1 MNWTKEQE
9 AAISFP
15 MKDGRKLAPDLR
27 SATVTAAAGSGKTA
41 LLVERVIRIL
51 CDTENPVPADK
62 IAIMTFTRNAA
73 EEFRR
78 RMTDAVAA
86 AAKKDPQNTYLTEQ
100 LVRFRSA
107 PISTINSFCLAILRE
122 NAETFGLPVSF
133 SIMDE
138 AKTALLKSNA
148 IDATMEYFYSD
159 KFNPKS
165 RDLLFKTFSFRDD
178 EKLMEAI
185 SSTYEK
191 LSSLADPD
199 KWLQYCG
206 YVYSTQ
212 KAAEKH
218 FLPYYLSAVRR
229 LLKSCRNCFSSY
241 SDIIQYLP
249 DDHPEKA
256 KLSKMLLDD
265 EEKLI
270 EAEYRINRFKYNS
283 TLATV
288 YKHLSQLGLNDKG
301 VLRFAA
307 LSCKDELLKA
317 QIEPA
322 RNKFKAMY
330 KEITACVPEPAQMKA
345 ELPEQRTNI
354 RAFIALINKYT
365 EEYTKQK
372 REAGLVDFS
381 DCERLL
387 LDKLRSDKEFCR
399 ALSERYRC
407 IIVDEFQDT
416 NDIQYEIFRLISDH
430 ENNLFFV
437 GDIKQSIYAFRGG
450 NPRIMLSLCD
460 PLVDQKLS
468 PMPKGALPNLRTRN
482 KVFPPKTPAARK
494 IKNGCKVFTLGA
506 KHTPLPLNKN
516 FRSRQQ
522 VVDTVNAM
530 FTGLMTQK
538 YGDVDYNENTKLVC
552 GAEYPEACADY
563 TSELHL
569 LDYTEADDKVDAEA
583 KYTAALIDRMIKEKF
598 PVKQGEST
606 RPCEA
611 GDFCILLRS
620 LPHRK
625 VFEEAIKQ
633 YGINV
638 QKGESS
644 NYLGSEEITLILNY
658 LKVIDNPLRDEE
670 LLQVLMSPVYMMSAE
685 ELAEARLG
693 VLGIDKSKVGGADL
707 TPLYEHYKNSTLFA
721 CISAC
726 ARSSDSTAFGAFTDE
741 LSEGELAALRRLRT
755 EGHPKCV
762 KFIKNLTAFRSFMA
776 NNSIER
782 LIRKIYDDTDFFSV
796 ISTYERG
803 EFRLANIRLLLKYA
817 ADFENNGGGTLGD
830 FLRYTDNV
838 REKNENFAEASL
850 ADSSENAVKI
860 MTFHASKGLEM
871 PIVILAELGKKP
883 NKTDM
888 NGAMVFNRSAGIGL
902 RYVDIDLRYRYKPFG
917 YTAIALAEEAKQ
929 KSEELRLLYVA
940 MTRAREKLIMI
951 GKFRHKDIDPLRT
964 KSFTPDFAMAEDSMI
979 DWIVASFLRYSGGV
993 LITEQPVVFGDGII
1007 KACITSDIPADPC
1020 EQPTELPQMTSVP
1033 DEDAAARI
1041 AAAISAGYKY
1051 DSDISARSKFTVTE
1065 IAHMID
1071 ELHDSAPQQSAANDA
1086 SGAMVFMNKPS
1097 FAPKGSLTGKEVGD
1111 AYHHVME
1118 HFPVNELIGGQAP
1131 SLAYMTEVLKKLRER
1146 DILDDAELKAVKPQH
1161 IEAFFTSALGQRML
1175 KSRRI
1180 EREYPIF
1187 AEVPARDIYVEQD
1200 GNTIIQGR
1208 ADMFFYEDDGI
1219 VLVDY
1224 KSDTKE
1230 NLEEELAAYSRQL
1243 SIYRTILP
1251 VMTGIKVKEIYIYSF
1266 SCDMAVSV

>member
-1 MNWTKEQE
+1 MNWTSEQE

-15 MKDGRKLAPDLR
+15 KKDGKKLPPDLR

-62 IAIMTFTRNAA
+62 LAIMTFTRNAA

-86 AAKKDPQNTYLTEQ
+86 AAKKDPKNAYLAEQ

-107 PISTINSFCLAILRE
+107 PISTINSFCLSILRE
-122 NAETFGLPVSF
+122 NTEAFGLPVSF

-138 AKTALLKSNA
+138 AKSALLKANA
-148 IDATMEYFYSD
+148 IDAAMEFFYSD
-159 KFNPKS
+159 EFNAKS

-178 EKLMEAI
+178 SKLMEAVG
-185 SSTYEK
+185 STYERI
-191 LSSLADPD
+191 SSLAEPE
-199 KWLQYCG
+199 KWLEYVN

-212 KAAEKH
+212 RTAEKH
-218 FLPYYLSAVRR
+218 FLPYYTRAVKK
-229 LLKSCRNCFSSY
+229 LVSSCRNCFEGY
-241 SDIIQYLP
+241 SDMIKYLP
-249 DDHPEKA
+249 DDHPEKG

-270 EAEYRINRFKYNS
+270 EAEYVTNRFRYNS
-283 TLATV
+283 TLSTV

-307 LSCKDELLKA
+307 LTCKDELLKA
-317 QIEPA
+317 MIEPS
-322 RNKFKAMY
+322 RNKFKALY
-330 KEITACVPEPAQMKA
+330 KEMTSCIPEPSQMKA
-345 ELPEQRTNI
+345 ELPEQRITI
-354 RAFIALINKYT
+354 KALVALISRYS

-372 REAGLVDFS
+372 REAGYVDFS

-387 LDKLRSDKEFCR
+387 LNKLRSDKVFR
-399 ALSERYRC
+399 RQISERFRC

-416 NDIQYEIFRLISDH
+416 NDIQYEIFRLISNH

-437 GDIKQSIYAFRGG
+437 GDIKQAIYAFRGG

-460 PLVDQKLS
+460 PLVDQRLT
-468 PMPKGALPNLRTRN
+468 PMPKGALPNIRIRN
-482 KVFPPKTPAARK
+482 SVFPLKMPAARK
-494 IKNGCKVFTLGA
+494 IKSGCKVFTLGA

-516 FRSRQQ
+516 FRSRQE

-530 FTGLMTQK
+530 FTGLMTQQ
-538 YGDVDYNENTKLVC
+538 YGDVDYNEQTKLIC
-552 GAEYPEACADY
+552 GAEFPEAAADY

-569 LDYTEADDKVDAEA
+569 LDYAEADDKVEAEA
-583 KYTAALIDRMIKEKF
+583 RYTASLIDKMIREKF
-598 PVKQGEST
+598 PVKQGDGT
-606 RPCEA
+606 RPCDA

-620 LPHRK
+620 SPNRE
-625 VFEEAIKQ
+625 VFEVAIKQ

-670 LLQVLMSPVYMMSAE
+670 LLSVLMSPVYMMTAE
-685 ELAEARLG
+685 ELAKARLG
-693 VLGIDKSKVGGADL
+693 ILGIDKSKAVGTDL
-707 TPLYEHYKNSTLFA
+707 TPLYEYYKNSTLFA

-726 ARSSDSTAFGAFTDE
+726 ARASDSTAFGAFSDE
-741 LSEGELAALRRLRT
+741 LSEGGLSAYRELRT

-762 KFIKNLTAFRSFMA
+762 KFIKNLTEFRSFMA

-803 EFRLANIRLLLKYA
+803 EQRLANIRLLLKYA
-817 ADFENNGGGTLGD
+817 ADFENSGGGTLGD

-838 REKNENFAEASL
+838 REKNENFTEASL
-850 ADSSENAVKI
+850 TDSSDNAVKI

-883 NKTDM
+883 NNRDLSE
-888 NGAMVFNRSAGIGL
+888 AMVFNRSAGIGL
-902 RYVDIDLRYRYKPFG
+902 RYVDIEQRYRYKPFG
-917 YTAIALAEEAKQ
+917 YNAIVLAEGEKR

-951 GKFRHKDIDPLRT
+951 GKFRAKDIDPLRT
-964 KSFTPDFAMAEDSMI
+964 KSFTPDFAMSEDSMI
-979 DWIVASFLRYSGGV
+979 SWIAASFLRYSGGA
-993 LITEQPVVFGDGII
+993 LITEQPVIFGDGIV
-1007 KACITSDIPADPC
+1007 KACITSDIPVDPA
-1020 EQPTELPQMTSVP
+1020 EQPTEPAPMASLP
-1033 DEDAAARI
+1033 DNDAAERI
-1041 AAAISAGYKY
+1041 AAAINAKY
-1051 DSDISARSKFTVTE
+1051 QHEGATAARSKFTVTE

-1071 ELHDSAPQQSAANDA
+1071 ELQTSDSM
-1086 SGAMVFMNKPS
+1086 SGGMVFMSKPS
-1097 FAPKGSLTGKEVGD
+1097 FAPKGTLTGKEVGD

-1118 HFPVNELIGGQAP
+1118 HFPIDKLISGQKADT
-1131 SLAYMTEVLKKLRER
+1131 AFVTEVLKKMRER
-1146 DILDDAELKAVKPQH
+1146 DILDDAELNAVKPVH
-1161 IEAFFTSALGQRML
+1161 IEAFFKSSLGQRML
-1175 KSRRI
+1175 ESRRI

-1187 AEVPARDIYVEQD
+1187 AEVPARDIYVRQD
-1200 GNTIIQGR
+1200 GMTIIQGR
-1208 ADMFFYEDDGI
+1208 ADMFFYEDDAI

-1230 NLEEELAAYSRQL
+1230 NLEKELEAYSRQL

-1251 VMTGIKVKEIYIYSF
+1251 VMTGVQVKEIYIYSF
-1266 SCDMAVSV
+1266 SCDMAVKV

>member
-1 MNWTKEQE
+1 MMNWTSEQE

-15 MKDGRKLAPDLR
+15 IKDGKKLPPDFR

-73 EEFRR
+73 DEFRR
-78 RMTDAVAA
+78 RMTDAVAT
-86 AAKKDPQNTYLTEQ
+86 AAKKDPQNTYLAEQ
-100 LVRFRSA
+100 LIRFRSA
-107 PISTINSFCLAILRE
+107 PISTINSFCLSILRE
-122 NAETFGLPVSF
+122 NADSFGLPVSF

-138 AKTALLKSNA
+138 ARSALLKANA

-159 KFNPKS
+159 EFNAKS

-178 EKLMEAI
+178 GKLMEAI
-185 SSTYEK
+185 SSTYERI
-191 LSSLADPD
+191 SSLAEPEN
-199 KWLQYCG
+199 WLQHVD

-212 KAAEKH
+212 KTVEKH
-218 FLPYYLSAVRR
+218 FLPYYMSVIKK
-229 LLKSCRNCFSSY
+229 LLKSCRNCFDSY

-249 DDHPEKA
+249 DEHPEKA

-270 EAEYRINRFKYNS
+270 EAEYRINLFKYNS
-283 TLATV
+283 TLSTM
-288 YKHLSQLGLNDKG
+288 YKYLSQLGLNDKG

-317 QIEPA
+317 QIEPS

-330 KEITACVPEPAQMKA
+330 KEMISCLPEPAQMKA
-345 ELPEQRTNI
+345 ELPEQRITI
-354 RAFIALINKYT
+354 RALVALISRYT

-372 REAGLVDFS
+372 REAGYVDFS

-387 LDKLRSDKEFCR
+387 LDKLKGDEIFCR
-399 ALSERYRC
+399 QISERYRC

-416 NDIQYEIFRLISDH
+416 NDIQYEIFKLISNH

-460 PLVDQKLS
+460 PLVDQKML
-468 PMPKGALPNLRTRN
+468 PMTNGTLQNIRIRN
-482 KVFPPKTPAARK
+482 NVFPPEMPAARK
-494 IKNGCKVFTLGA
+494 IKSGCRVFTLGA

-530 FTGLMTQK
+530 FTGLMTKQ
-538 YGDVDYNENTKLVC
+538 YGDVDYNEQTMLVC
-552 GAEYPEACADY
+552 GAEYPEAEADY

-569 LDYTEADDKVDAEA
+569 LDYAEADDKVDAEA
-583 KYTAALIDRMIKEKF
+583 KYTAALIDRMIRERF
-598 PVKQGEST
+598 PVKQGDTT

-620 LPHRK
+620 SPHRE

-638 QKGESS
+638 QKSENS

-693 VLGIDKSKVGGADL
+693 VLGLDKSKADGTDL

-726 ARSSDSTAFGAFTDE
+726 ARAADSTAFGAFTDE
-741 LSEGELAALRRLRT
+741 LSEGGLAALRGLRT

-803 EFRLANIRLLLKYA
+803 EQRLANIRLLLKYA

-830 FLRYTDNV
+830 FLRYTDSV

-871 PIVILAELGKKP
+871 PIVILAELGKRS
-883 NKTDM
+883 NKSDM
-888 NGAMVFNRSAGIGL
+888 NGAMVFNRTAGIGL
-902 RYVDIDLRYRYKPFG
+902 RYVDIEQRYRYKPFG

-964 KSFTPDFAMAEDSMI
+964 KSFTPDFAMTEDSMI
-979 DWIVASFLRYSGGV
+979 SWIVASFLRYSEGA
-993 LITEQPVVFGDGII
+993 LITEQPVVFGGNVL
-1007 KACITSDIPADPC
+1007 KASITSKVPDDTT
-1020 EQPTELPQMTSVP
+1020 EQISEPPQMTSVP
-1033 DEDAAARI
+1033 DEASAERI
-1041 AAAISAGYKY
+1041 AEAINARYQYG
-1051 DSDISARSKFTVTE
+1051 SDTEARSKFTVTE

-1071 ELHDSAPQQSAANDA
+1071 ELHAPDS
-1086 SGAMVFMNKPS
+1086 SGGIVFMSKPS
-1097 FAPKGSLTGKEVGD
+1097 FAPKGSLSGKEVGD

-1118 HFPVNELIGGQAP
+1118 HFPLDEVIAGQEP
-1131 SLAYMTEVLKKLRER
+1131 SLAYVTEVLKKLRER
-1146 DILDDAELKAVKPQH
+1146 DILNDAEHKAVKPKH
-1161 IEAFFTSALGQRML
+1161 IEAFFRSSLGQRML
-1175 KSRRI
+1175 KSKKT

-1187 AEVPARDIYVEQD
+1187 AEIPARDIYVEQD
-1200 GNTIIQGR
+1200 GMTIIQGR

-1224 KSDTKE
+1224 KSDTRE
-1230 NLEEELAAYSRQL
+1230 NLEKELEAYSRQL

-1251 VMTGIKVKEIYIYSF
+1251 IMTGIRVKEIFIYSF

>member
-1 MNWTKEQE
+1 MNWTNEQE

-15 MKDGRKLAPDLR
+15 QKDGKKLPPDLR

-62 IAIMTFTRNAA
+62 LAIMTFTRNAA

-86 AAKKDPQNTYLTEQ
+86 AAKKDPKNTYLAEQ
-100 LVRFRSA
+100 LVRFKSA
-107 PISTINSFCLAILRE
+107 PISTINSFCLSILRE
-122 NAETFGLPVSF
+122 NAEAFGLPVSF

-138 AKTALLKSNA
+138 AKSALLKANA

-159 KFNPKS
+159 EFNAKS

-178 EKLMEAI
+178 SSLMKAV
-185 SSTYEK
+185 SSTYENI
-191 LSSLADPD
+191 SSLSEPE
-199 KWLQYCG
+199 KWLKYVN

-212 KAAEKH
+212 KTAEKH
-218 FLPYYLSAVRR
+218 FLPYYISVMKRSLNG
-229 LLKSCRNCFSSY
+229 CRNYFESY
-241 SDIIQYLP
+241 SDIINDLP
-249 DDHPEKA
+249 DEHPEKA

-270 EAEYRINRFKYNS
+270 EAEYRIKRFKYNS

-288 YKHLSQLGLNDKG
+288 YKYLSQLGLNDKG

-317 QIEPA
+317 MIEPS
-322 RNKFKAMY
+322 RNKFKALY
-330 KEITACVPEPAQMKA
+330 KEMTACVPELAQMKA
-345 ELPEQRTNI
+345 ELPEQRITVK
-354 RAFIALINKYT
+354 ALVALISRYT

-372 REAGLVDFS
+372 REAGYVDFS

-387 LDKLRSDKEFCR
+387 LDKLRRDKVFCKQI
-399 ALSERYRC
+399 SERFRC

-416 NDIQYEIFRLISDH
+416 NDIQYEIFRLISSR

-437 GDIKQSIYAFRGG
+437 GDIKQAIYAFRGG

-460 PLVDQKLS
+460 PLVDQRLT
-468 PMPKGALPNLRTRN
+468 PMPKGVLPNIRIRN
-482 KVFPPKTPAARK
+482 SVFPPKMPTARK
-494 IKNGCKVFTLGA
+494 IKSGCRVFTLGA

-530 FTGLMTQK
+530 FTGLMTQQ
-538 YGDVDYNENTKLVC
+538 YGDVDYNEQTKLIC
-552 GAEYPEACADY
+552 GAEYPEAEADY

-569 LDYTEADDKVDAEA
+569 LDYAEADDKVEAEA
-583 KYTAALIDRMIKEKF
+583 KYTAFLINKMIKEKF
-598 PVKQGEST
+598 PVKQGDST

-620 LPHRK
+620 SPNRA

-670 LLQVLMSPVYMMSAE
+670 LLSVLMSPVYMMTAE

-693 VLGIDKSKVGGADL
+693 VLGIDKEKANGADL

-726 ARSSDSTAFGAFTDE
+726 ARASDSTAFGAFSDE
-741 LSEGELAALRRLRT
+741 LSEGELAAYRELRT

-762 KFIKNLTAFRSFMA
+762 KFVKNLTAFRSFMA

-883 NKTDM
+883 NNRDLSE
-888 NGAMVFNRSAGIGL
+888 AMVFNRSAGIGL
-902 RYVDIDLRYRYKPFG
+902 RYVDIEQRYRYKPFG
-917 YTAIALAEEAKQ
+917 YNAIVLAEGEKR

-940 MTRAREKLIMI
+940 MTRAREKLIMV
-951 GKFRHKDIDPLRT
+951 GKFRHKEIDPLRT
-964 KSFTPDFAMAEDSMI
+964 KSFTPDFAMSEDSMI
-979 DWIVASFLRYSGGV
+979 SWIVASFLRYSGGA
-993 LITEQPVVFGDGII
+993 LITEQPVMFGDGIL
-1007 KACITSDIPADPC
+1007 KASITSKVPVDPA
-1020 EQPTELPQMTSVP
+1020 EQLTETPQLTSLPD
-1033 DEDAAARI
+1033 DESAIRI
-1041 AAAISAGYKY
+1041 AAAINAEYQHQA
-1051 DSDISARSKFTVTE
+1051 DTAARSKFTVTE

-1071 ELHDSAPQQSAANDA
+1071 ELHDPDS
-1086 SGAMVFMNKPS
+1086 SGGMVFMSKPS

-1118 HFPVNELIGGQAP
+1118 HFPVDEIISGQDPDTAFVI
-1131 SLAYMTEVLKKLRER
+1131 EVLKKLRER

-1161 IEAFFTSALGQRML
+1161 IEAFFRSELGQRML
-1175 KSRRI
+1175 NSRRI

-1187 AEVPARDIYVEQD
+1187 AEVPARDIYVQQD
-1200 GNTIIQGR
+1200 GMTIIQGR
-1208 ADMFFYEDDGI
+1208 ADMFFYDDDGI

-1230 NLEEELAAYSRQL
+1230 NLEKELEAYSRQL
-1243 SIYRTILP
+1243 AIYRTILP
-1251 VMTGIKVKEIYIYSF
+1251 VMTGVRVKEIYIYSF
-1266 SCDMAVSV
+1266 SCDMAVKV

>member
-15 MKDGRKLAPDLR
+15 LKDGKKLPPDLR

-86 AAKKDPQNTYLTEQ
+86 AAKKDPQNSYLAEQ

-107 PISTINSFCLAILRE
+107 PISTINSFCLSILRE
-122 NAETFGLPVSF
+122 NAEAFGLPVSF

-138 AKTALLKSNA
+138 ARAALLKANA

-159 KFNPKS
+159 EFNAKS

-178 EKLMEAI
+178 GKLMEAI
-185 SSTYEK
+185 GSTYERI
-191 LSSLADPD
+191 SSLAEPEM
-199 KWLQYCG
+199 WLKHVN

-218 FLPYYLSAVRR
+218 FLPYYMSVIKR
-229 LLKSCRNCFSSY
+229 LLSGCKNCFESY
-241 SDIIQYLP
+241 SDIINYLP
-249 DDHPEKA
+249 DDHPEKG

-270 EAEYRINRFKYNS
+270 EAEYRIKRFRYNA

-288 YKHLSQLGLNDKG
+288 YKYLSQLGLNGKDK
-301 VLRFAA
+301 LRFAA

-317 QIEPA
+317 QIEPS

-330 KEITACVPEPAQMKA
+330 KEITSCIPEPKQMRS
-345 ELPEQRTNI
+345 ELPEQRINI
-354 RAFIALINKYT
+354 RAFIALINRYS

-372 REAGLVDFS
+372 REAGYVDFS

-387 LDKLRSDKEFCR
+387 LDKLKADKEFCR
-399 ALSERYRC
+399 QLSERFRC

-416 NDIQYEIFRLISDH
+416 NDIQYEIFRLISCH

-460 PLVDQKLS
+460 PLVDQKLT
-468 PMPKGALPNLRTRN
+468 PLPKGVLQNIRIRN
-482 KVFPPKTPAARK
+482 SVFPPEMPTARK
-494 IKNGCKVFTLGA
+494 IKNGCKVFTLGT

-530 FTGLMTQK
+530 FTGLMTQQ
-538 YGDVDYNENTKLVC
+538 YGDVDYNEQTKLVC
-552 GAEYPEACADY
+552 GAEYPESEADY

-569 LDYTEADDKVDAEA
+569 LDYAEADDKVDAEA
-583 KYTAALIDRMIKEKF
+583 KYTAALINRMIKEKF
-598 PVKQGEST
+598 PVKQDDLT
-606 RPCEA
+606 RPCEP

-620 LPHRK
+620 SPHRV
-625 VFEEAIKQ
+625 VFEEAIKA

-638 QKGESS
+638 QKSESS

-693 VLGIDKSKVGGADL
+693 VLGIDRSKADGADL

-726 ARSSDSTAFGAFTDE
+726 ARASDSTAFGAFTDE
-741 LSEGELAALRRLRT
+741 LSEGELAALRGLRT

-803 EFRLANIRLLLKYA
+803 EQRLANIRLLLKYA

-830 FLRYTDNV
+830 FLRYTDSV

-850 ADSSENAVKI
+850 ADSSENAVRI

-871 PIVILAELGKKP
+871 PIVILAELGKKS
-883 NKTDM
+883 NKMDM

-902 RYVDIDLRYRYKPFG
+902 RYVDIEQRFRYKPFG
-917 YTAIALAEEAKQ
+917 YTAITLAEEAKQ

-951 GKFRHKDIDPLRT
+951 GKFRHKDIDSLRT

-979 DWIVASFLRYSGGV
+979 SWIVASMLRYSGGAI
-993 LITEQPVVFGDGII
+993 ITEQPVLFGEGVL
-1007 KACITSDIPADPC
+1007 KARITSKLPAEHSELSAEP
-1020 EQPTELPQMTSVP
+1020 QPLVSLP
-1033 DEDAAARI
+1033 DESAAERI
-1041 AAAISAGYKY
+1041 AASINAEYRYEA
-1051 DSDISARSKFTVTE
+1051 DISARSKFTVTE

-1071 ELHDSAPQQSAANDA
+1071 ELHGSDA
-1086 SGAMVFMNKPS
+1086 SGGMVFMSKPS
-1097 FAPKGSLTGKEVGD
+1097 FTPKGSLTGKQVGD

-1118 HFPVNELIGGQAP
+1118 HFPIDEVVSGTDP
-1131 SLAYMTEVLKKLRER
+1131 SLGYVTEVLKKLRER
-1146 DILDDAELKAVKPQH
+1146 DILDDAELKAVRPQH
-1161 IEAFFTSALGQRML
+1161 IEAFFRSGLGQRML
-1175 KSRRI
+1175 RSTKI

-1187 AEVPARDIYVEQD
+1187 AEVPAQDIYVQQD
-1200 GNTIIQGR
+1200 GMTIIQGR

-1230 NLEEELAAYSRQL
+1230 NLEKELEAYSRQL

-1251 VMTGIKVKEIYIYSF
+1251 VMTGVKVKEIYIYSF